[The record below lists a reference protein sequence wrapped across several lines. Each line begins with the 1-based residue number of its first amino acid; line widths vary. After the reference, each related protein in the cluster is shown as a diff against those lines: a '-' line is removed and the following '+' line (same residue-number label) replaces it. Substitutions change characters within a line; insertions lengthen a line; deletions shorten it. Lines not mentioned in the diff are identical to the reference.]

1 MGGWVKK
8 KTRIRHCMDQKI
20 YQRCQAALNLPE
32 AHDYEFIYLFIYFHD
47 YEFKVRP
54 VSMAVF
60 FSNYI

>member
-1 MGGWVKK
+1 M
-8 KTRIRHCMDQKI
+8 RIRHSMGQKM
-20 YQRCQAALNLPE
+20 YQCCQAALNLPE
-32 AHDYEFIYLFIYFHD
+32 AHD